1 MKIKSITAAI
11 ITIVIILG
19 GVFVTQL
26 TGNWITESTKVP
38 REITMGEF
46 AGLSDPADIRGAY
59 SFQDISDS
67 FSISPEELAQA
78 FSLDTSDKDAGQYL
92 AKDLET
98 IYGELIEGDGEVGT
112 DSIRWFVALYL
123 NYPYTPEETTLLPLP
138 ALSLLKSKDVIDD
151 EEFQI
156 LKEKSISPT
165 ADSFLSESEDLVH
178 VESSSESEDRLIKGN
193 TTFADLYAWGL
204 TSEEIEK
211 ETGAPAGPRAALLR
225 DYFAELGLEFGT
237 MKTALQIIVDGK

>member
-46 AGLSDPADIRGAY
+46 AGLSDPADIRGSY

-78 FSLDTSDKDAGQYL
+78 FSLDTSEKDADQYL
-92 AKDLET
+92 AKDLEA

-112 DSIRWFVALYL
+112 DSIKWFVALYL
-123 NYPYTPEETTLLPLP
+123 DYPYTPEETTLLPSP
-138 ALSLLKSKDVIDD
+138 ALALLKSKGVIND

-165 ADSFLSESEDLVH
+165 ADSFLSENEDLVH
-178 VESSSESEDRLIKGN
+178 VEISSEDRLIKGN
-193 TTFADLYAWGL
+193 TTFADLYSWDV
-204 TSEEIEK
+204 TKEEIE
-211 ETGAPAGPRAALLR
+211 EITGHPVGARAAVLR
-225 DYFAELGLEFGT
+225 DYYAEVGIEFGT
-237 MKTALQIIVDGK
+237 VKITLQELVDGK